1 MAITQI
7 ARAKVNLSLQVLGR
21 RSDGY
26 HAIESLVTFAE
37 VGDRLCLRPDQPVA
51 VNVQGPFAQGI
62 DSVNI
67 LAIAIG
73 LLRQSAPDLRLGAIE
88 LEKNLP
94 VAAGLGGG
102 SSDAGALLR
111 MVRML
116 HGERVQD
123 ALLHTIARRLGADV
137 PVCLANQP
145 ALIAGIGEELHP
157 LPLATVSLPP
167 LPAVLVNPRQPLAT
181 ARVFAALGA
190 GPAVAAPA
198 SALPALHS
206 LANLFDYVGAVG
218 NDLERPAIALAPVIA
233 DIKAALLAQP
243 GCRLA
248 AMSGSGP
255 TCFAIFT
262 EQARATAAAAALC
275 RARPDWWIVAT
286 LLQGLAGSA

>member
-7 ARAKVNLSLQVLGR
+7 ARAKVNLSLRVLGR
-21 RSDGY
+21 RGDGY

-37 VGDRLCLRPDQPVA
+37 VGDRLCLHPDQPVA
-51 VNVQGPFAQGI
+51 VGVQGPFAQGI
-62 DSVNI
+62 DGVNI
-67 LAIAIG
+67 LDVAIA
-73 LLRQSAPDLRLGAIE
+73 LLRQSQPDLRLGGIE

-111 MVRML
+111 LVRML
-116 HGERVQD
+116 NGERVQD

-137 PVCLANQP
+137 PVCFADRP
-145 ALIAGIGEELHP
+145 ALIGGIGEELHP
-157 LPLATVSLPP
+157 LPMATAPLPS

-190 GPAVAAPA
+190 GPVVAARAVP
-198 SALPALHS
+198 LPALRS
-206 LANLFDYVGAVG
+206 LANLFDYVGGVG
-218 NDLERPAIALAPVIA
+218 NDLERPAIGLAPVIA

-262 EQARATAAAAALC
+262 EQARATAAAAAL
-275 RARPDWWIVAT
+275 RRSRPDWWSVAT
-286 LLQGLAGSA
+286 RLQGLTEAA

>member
-51 VNVQGPFAQGI
+51 VKVQGPFAQGI

-111 MVRML
+111 MVRL
-116 HGERVQD
+116 LNGERVQD

-145 ALIAGIGEELHP
+145 ALIGGIGEELHP
-157 LPLATVSLPP
+157 LPLAPVPLPP

-190 GPAVAAPA
+190 GPAVAGPA

-262 EQARATAAAAALC
+262 EQARAAAAAATLC
-275 RARPDWWIVAT
+275 RARPGWWIVAT
-286 LLQGLAGSA
+286 RLQGLAGSA